1 MSLALWLGLGG
12 YRLFAVNLKTEELYK
27 TYCSACHGAK
37 GEGGVEG
44 TAPPLVNSAWVKG
57 EPERA
62 IKIVLHGV
70 MGKMD
75 VGRQSKGMQS
85 NPNRAM

>member
-1 MSLALWLGLGG
+1 MVLCAWVWGIQPVH
-12 YRLFAVNLKTEELYK
+12 AVNLNDDELYK

-57 EPERA
+57 EPT
-62 IKIVLHGV
+62 
-70 MGKMD
+70 
-75 VGRQSKGMQS
+75 GRSRSYSTG
-85 NPNRAM
+85 